1 MTGNMESVLVLG
13 ASSLQV
19 PLIKYLKSRK
29 YRVIV
34 VSIPGNYPGFNIA
47 DRCVY
52 LDVRDAEGIYS
63 AVSDENVV
71 AVLTDETDISVPTV
85 ARLCD
90 KLKLPGNDVT
100 VANIYSNKYLMRNL
114 CAKVGV
120 SVPMFCRMSSRDDV
134 RGRSLKFP
142 VIMKPEDN
150 QGSRGVFLAYSEEDL
165 IAHID
170 ESLSFSSTGNVIVEE
185 FFEGKEVVVEGFV
198 YNGSYVNWGIA
209 DRKYFDINDVFIPSQ
224 TIFPSIL
231 SEESKKMLIQ
241 AEVKIHAELR
251 PSFGM
256 IHSEYLVN
264 EKDGSYILVETALR
278 GGGVYISS
286 HLVPLYTGVDNYKYL
301 LDCGLGKPIGDIK
314 SIEQNIIRKASAYV
328 CFYLPEGE
336 IVSVEGAETLKK
348 MDNVVVADLDNMYVG
363 GKTSRMFNKTQRLG
377 PIVLFEDDRGKIDDL
392 IKRIQNTLKIRVRKP
407 DGSYGGI
414 IWD

>member
-1 MTGNMESVLVLG
+1 M
-13 ASSLQV
+13 
-19 PLIKYLKSRK
+19 
-29 YRVIV
+29 
-34 VSIPGNYPGFNIA
+34 
-47 DRCVY
+47 
-52 LDVRDAEGIYS
+52 
-63 AVSDENVV
+63 
-71 AVLTDETDISVPTV
+71 
-85 ARLCD
+85 
-90 KLKLPGNDVT
+90 
-100 VANIYSNKYLMRNL
+100 
-114 CAKVGV
+114 
-120 SVPMFCRMSSRDDV
+120 
-134 RGRSLKFP
+134 
-142 VIMKPEDN
+142 
-150 QGSRGVFLAYSEEDL
+150 
-165 IAHID
+165 
-170 ESLSFSSTGNVIVEE
+170 
-185 FFEGKEVVVEGFV
+185 EGFV

-286 HLVPLYTGVDNYKYL
+286 HLVPLYTGVVNYKYL

-336 IVSVEGAETLKK
+336 IVSVEGAEILKK